1 MLGFT
6 EWLELHKLVF
16 RKKGTANDQLLK
28 NLKAKFKRDVVVDGM
43 HMNLTPPL
51 GITSAKFVQVIEKL
65 EVEILYYNG
74 NFDLVFQRKVYD
86 ELIWVIEARPD
97 VVATR

>member
-1 MLGFT
+1 M
-6 EWLELHKLVF
+6 
-16 RKKGTANDQLLK
+16 TANDQLLK